1 MNKGEDIMKKFI
13 SFMLFISLVGLL
25 AACASEP
32 EPETDGVEN
41 EEGDGGGS
49 LIIAVGSDATQLDPH
64 MGTDIPSANVY
75 HNKIFETLVIQ
86 DENMEFQPGLATEWE
101 RTDDLTWEFTL
112 REDVEFHDGELF
124 NAEAVKANL
133 ERVTDE
139 DFASPRADLFNM
151 INDIEII
158 DDYQIKF
165 TTEYPFSPLLANFA
179 HYSGGM
185 ISPKAIEEDSSGEVL
200 LNENP
205 AGTGP
210 FIFSSWEP
218 GDEIVLERND
228 TYWNEPANVDAVTF
242 KVIPEGQTRISMVET
257 GNAHI
262 AEPINTNDIIQ
273 VDESENMHLYR
284 SEGLGVDYIGFNT
297 QKEPFDDKLVRQA
310 ISHAL
315 DTETII
321 DHVYNGV
328 GVYAD
333 GPIGPAVIGHDP
345 DMAGLEYDVEKAKE
359 LLTEAGYP
367 DGFETTIW
375 TNDDQARMDA
385 VEVVQYQLNEIGI
398 DASIEVIEWG
408 AYLEGTSTGEHDMF
422 ILGWSNMTG
431 DGDYNQYF
439 LFHSDSVGTPGNRS
453 FYVNEEVDA
462 LIDEA
467 RRESDPYERVE
478 LYHQVQEIEKEDA
491 PMAYL
496 RHTEYIAA
504 VHNSTDGF
512 WMHPSRIM
520 MLNDVVIE

>member
-1 MNKGEDIMKKFI
+1 MKKFI
-13 SFMLFISLVGLL
+13 SFILFISLVGLL

-32 EPETDGVEN
+32 DPEPAGEESEEETSGADT
-41 EEGDGGGS
+41 
-49 LIIAVGSDATQLDPH
+49 LIVAVGSDATQLDPH

-101 RTDDLTWEFTL
+101 RVDDLTWEFTL
-112 REDVEFHDGELF
+112 REGVEFHDGEPF
-124 NAEAVKANL
+124 NAEAVQANI

-151 INDIEII
+151 ISEIEII
-158 DDYQIKF
+158 DEYHITF
-165 TTEYPFSPLLANFA
+165 TTEYPFSPLLANLA

-185 ISPKAIEEDSSGEVL
+185 ISPEAIEADRSEEAL
-200 LNENP
+200 LNDNP
-205 AGTGP
+205 VGTGP
-210 FIFSSWEP
+210 FTFGSWEP

-228 TYWNEPANVDAVTF
+228 SYWDEPANIDAVAF
-242 KVIPEGQTRISMVET
+242 KVIAEGQTRVSMVET
-257 GNAHI
+257 GDAHI

-273 VDESENMHLYR
+273 VDESENMYLYR

-333 GPIGPAVIGHDP
+333 GPIGPAVIGHNP
-345 DMAGLEYDVEKAKE
+345 DMQGLEHDVDKARE
-359 LLTEAGYP
+359 LLAEAGYP

-385 VEVVQYQLNEIGI
+385 AEVAQSQLSEVGI
-398 DASIEVIEWG
+398 DVSIEILEWG
-408 AYLEGTSTGEHDMF
+408 AYLEGTATGEHDMF

-453 FYVNEEVDA
+453 FYVNEEVDE

-467 RRESDPYERVE
+467 RRESDPDKRVE
-478 LYHQVQEIEKEDA
+478 LYHEVQEIEREDA
-491 PMAYL
+491 PLALL
-496 RHTEYIAA
+496 RHSEYIAA
-504 VHNSTDGF
+504 IHNNIEGF
-512 WMHPSRIM
+512 WLHPSRIM

>member
-1 MNKGEDIMKKFI
+1 MKKII
-13 SFMLFISLVGLL
+13 SFMLFISLIGLL

-32 EPETDGVEN
+32 DEEPA
-41 EEGDGGGS
+41 EEGSEGENNGGGS
-49 LIIAVGSDATQLDPH
+49 LIVAVGADATYLDPH

-75 HNKIFETLVIQ
+75 HNRIFETLVIQ

-101 RTDDLTWEFTL
+101 RVDDLTWEFTL
-112 REDVEFHDGELF
+112 RDDVEFHDGEPF

-151 INDIEII
+151 ITEVEIV
-158 DDYQIKF
+158 DEFHIKL

-179 HYSGGM
+179 HYSGGI
-185 ISPKAIEEDSSGEVL
+185 ISPAAIEADRSGEVL
-200 LNENP
+200 LNDNP
-205 AGTGP
+205 IGTGP
-210 FIFSSWEP
+210 FSFNSWEP

-228 TYWNEPANVDAVTF
+228 SYWNEPPNVDTVTF
-242 KVIPEGQTRISMVET
+242 NVVAEGLTRISMVET

-262 AEPINTNDIIQ
+262 AEPINTNDITQ
-273 VDESENMHLYR
+273 VEESDNMYLYR

-315 DTETII
+315 DTETMI

-328 GVYAD
+328 GIYAD
-333 GPIGPAVIGHDP
+333 GPIGPAVIGHNP
-345 DMAGLEYDVEKAKE
+345 DMQGLEYDVEKAKE
-359 LLTEAGYP
+359 LLAEAGYP

-375 TNDDQARMDA
+375 TNDDQARRDA
-385 VEVVQYQLNEIGI
+385 AEVAQYQLSEVGI
-398 DASIEVIEWG
+398 DASIEVLEWG

-431 DGDYNQYF
+431 DGDYNQYY
-439 LFHSDSVGTPGNRS
+439 LYHSDSVGAPGNRS
-453 FYVNEEVDA
+453 FYENEEVDE

-467 RRESDPYERVE
+467 RRENNPDKRVD

-491 PMAYL
+491 PLALL

-504 VHNSTDGF
+504 VHNSIDGF
-512 WMHPSRIM
+512 WLHPSRIM

>member
-1 MNKGEDIMKKFI
+1 MKKII
-13 SFMLFISLVGLL
+13 SFMLFIGLVGLL

-32 EPETDGVEN
+32 DTEADEGAT
-41 EEGDGGGS
+41 EEGDSGNS
-49 LIIAVGSDATQLDPH
+49 LIIAVGSDATELDPH

-101 RTDDLTWEFTL
+101 RVDDLTWEFTL
-112 REDVEFHDGELF
+112 RDDVEFHDGEPF

-133 ERVTDE
+133 ERVVDE
-139 DFASPRADLFNM
+139 EFASPRADLFNM
-151 INDIEII
+151 IDEIEVV
-158 DDYQIKF
+158 DEYNIKF
-165 TTEYPFSPLLANFA
+165 TTEYPFSPLLANLA
-179 HYSGGM
+179 HYSGGI
-185 ISPKAIEEDSSGEVL
+185 ISPQAIEADRSGETL
-200 LNENP
+200 LNEKP
-205 AGTGP
+205 VGTGP

-228 TYWNEPANVDAVTF
+228 DYWNEPANVETVTF
-242 KVIPEGQTRISMVET
+242 KVIPEGQTRISMIET

-262 AEPINTNDIIQ
+262 AEPINTNDVIQ
-273 VDESENMHLYR
+273 VEESENMYLYR
-284 SEGLGVDYIGFNT
+284 SEGLGVDYIGFNV
-297 QKEPFDDKLVRQA
+297 QKEPFDNKLVRQA

-328 GVYAD
+328 GVYAE

-345 DMAGLEYDVEKAKE
+345 DLEGLDYDVEKAKE
-359 LLTEAGYP
+359 LLAEAGYP

-385 VEVVQYQLNEIGI
+385 AEVAQSQLSEVGI
-398 DASIEVIEWG
+398 DVSIEVVEWG
-408 AYLEGTSTGEHDMF
+408 AYLEGTANGDHDMF

-467 RRESDPYERVE
+467 RRETDPDKRVE
-478 LYHQVQEIEKEDA
+478 LYQEVQEIEVEEA
-491 PMAYL
+491 PLAYL

-504 VHNSTDGF
+504 VHNSTEGF